1 MAGPAPVYAS
11 VKLTGPRADRLR
23 EEAKQRRISMN
34 ALATEYLM
42 LGLDRPGPEDD
53 AMAGV
58 EKRIVSTI
66 LAQRGDIDTLSASVD
81 ILSALLDTLAKMLL
95 VHLPEPSGDER
106 EAIQASALGRYE
118 KLLEQTARTGF
129 DSKRPRA
136 IQRIAE
142 LLLQHYPA
150 PEQDPGEAEDGGSGD
165 DDLPV
170 RSEPSADARGVSKRK
185 GHRS

>member
-11 VKLTGPRADRLR
+11 VKLTGPRATKLR
-23 EEAKQRRISMN
+23 DEAKQRRLSMN

-53 AMAGV
+53 ALAGV

-95 VHLPEPSGDER
+95 VHLPEPAGDER

-142 LLLQHYPA
+142 LLMQHYPS
-150 PEQDPGEAEDGGSGD
+150 PETDPGDSDEHAGN

-170 RSEPSADARGVSKRK
+170 RSE
-185 GHRS
+185 